1 MKVAI
6 RTLVGYYNYG
16 NRLQNYA
23 LQKVLEDMGHSVITL
38 RDFTDR
44 NQELSPAQKVL
55 MGIKKGDL
63 LPKLFRKIRT
73 QKNQTIDCE
82 REASFKAFTSQYI
95 HESAFTMNEQTTDYD
110 FDREIDAY
118 VIGSDQVWNYML
130 NSFATTSFAMYS
142 QKPKIS
148 YAASFGVAAIPAEMR
163 ALYQSGLAQMTQI
176 SVREDAGQQLVKR
189 IANRESTVVVDPTLL
204 LDQAEWLNLIN
215 NGQVYQEKYLLTYFL
230 GNQSRAQKEY
240 IKQYAADNHLVI
252 KALADKNDSALW
264 VADPA
269 EFVNLFSQAEAVFTD
284 SFHASVFSIIF
295 EKYFEVF
302 ERQSSGPS
310 MNSRL
315 ETLLSDLGLNDR
327 WHTGQVLTHQIEYG
341 QVKAKLQIRQEES
354 RAFLETAL
362 QAVQDR

>member
-23 LQKVLEDMGHSVITL
+23 LQKVLEDIGHSVITL

-44 NQELSPAQKVL
+44 NQELSSAQKVL

-73 QKNQTIDCE
+73 QKNQTI
-82 REASFKAFTSQYI
+82 
-95 HESAFTMNEQTTDYD
+95 
-110 FDREIDAY
+110 DREIDAY

-189 IANRESTVVVDPTLL
+189 IANRESMVVVDPTLL
-204 LDQAEWLNLIN
+204 LDQAGWLNLIN
-215 NGQVYQEKYLLTYFL
+215 NGQVYQAKYLLTYFL

-240 IKQYAADNHLVI
+240 IKQYAVDNHLVI
-252 KALADKNDSALW
+252 KALADKKDSALW

-315 ETLLSDLGLNDR
+315 ETLLSGLGLNDC